1 MLVSLGSGFMSR
13 RMRRPEEVSRDHID
27 TVVVEFLKGE
37 KDKDWTEVSLLTLRL
52 REELRMVLRENA
64 DRYRILTKSRFLEI
78 VRRLKAQGVLLQ
90 MAYK

>member
-1 MLVSLGSGFMSR
+1 
-13 RMRRPEEVSRDHID
+13 MRRPKEVSRDHID

-78 VRRLKAQGVLLQ
+78 VRRLKTQGVMLQ

>member
-1 MLVSLGSGFMSR
+1 
-13 RMRRPEEVSRDHID
+13 MRRPKEVSRDHID

-37 KDKDWTEVSLLTLRL
+37 KDKDWTEVSLLTFRL
-52 REELRMVLRENA
+52 REELRMVLMENP